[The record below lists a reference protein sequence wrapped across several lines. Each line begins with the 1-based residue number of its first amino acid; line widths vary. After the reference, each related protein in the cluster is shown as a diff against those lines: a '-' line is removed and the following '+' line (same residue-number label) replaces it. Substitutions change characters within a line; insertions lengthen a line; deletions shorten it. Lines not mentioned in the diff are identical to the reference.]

1 MLIYSLA
8 DSLKICFIQNLCHNK
23 KTRYQCA
30 HCACMPYIIRK
41 LCSQQMITFS
51 LLIITLPQ
59 CYCIRKTLATIISS
73 KNVGIN
79 KPKYLPSLFW
89 TVQKWNFMNFN
100 KRQKKKLFQ
109 EENCFQLSSNSVFSN
124 SVGDKSNRF
133 RKAEP
138 RNEPQPWVLCTQTKT
153 VQYDLQGVESH
164 FWVLCFFVVISLGG
178 MESINVAGVLQEA
191 GDADSSACTRS
202 QV

>member
-100 KRQKKKLFQ
+100 KRQKKYYFRKKIVFSYHQ
-109 EENCFQLSSNSVFSN
+109 IQCFQIQLEIKATDLEKQNHAMNLSPGFCV
-124 SVGDKSNRF
+124 R
-133 RKAEP
+133 RP
-138 RNEPQPWVLCTQTKT
+138 R
-153 VQYDLQGVESH
+153 QYNTICRELNLISG
-164 FWVLCFFVVISLGG
+164 FFAFLWLFLWGG
-178 MESINVAGVLQEA
+178 WNQ
-191 GDADSSACTRS
+191 
-202 QV
+202 